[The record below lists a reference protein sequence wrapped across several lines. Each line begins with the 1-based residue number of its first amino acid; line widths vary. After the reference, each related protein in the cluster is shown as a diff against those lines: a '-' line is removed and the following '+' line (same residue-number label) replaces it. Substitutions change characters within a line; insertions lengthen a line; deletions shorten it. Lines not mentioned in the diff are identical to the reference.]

1 MNYGCYGWFKK
12 WFKLI
17 INDNEQGC
25 IICGENKDLTSRIE
39 TSICSD
45 VINTYLYKDSR
56 NLKANMCIVCLKISN
71 VFGRKRE
78 KFHRNL
84 IELKQIQQLK
94 SFL

>member
-1 MNYGCYGWFKK
+1 MNYECYEWFKK

-17 INDNEQGC
+17 INDNEQKC

-56 NLKANMCIVCLKISN
+56 NLKSNMCLDCYKELEGNLYLWTTIASESANLEQQYA
-71 VFGRKRE
+71 E
-78 KFHRNL
+78 K
-84 IELKQIQQLK
+84 
-94 SFL
+94 S